1 MHSLVEIKL
10 ASDINHPSP
19 PLGFATCWPRGG
31 FRGLQLKTWEHC
43 MQQFRTSDRARNMK
57 LNTSTNVVAYSPCG
71 FEMFYFFRFFFHHTV
86 IIGYKLAP
94 QQLSKAFFF
103 FFCFVIPATSPTKQ
117 APHCCVR
124 ASRGLLTLLFCGIR
138 IPCELITGKA
148 PSLGPSLS
156 N

>member
-1 MHSLVEIKL
+1 
-10 ASDINHPSP
+10 
-19 PLGFATCWPRGG
+19 
-31 FRGLQLKTWEHC
+31 

-103 FFCFVIPATSPTKQ
+103 FCFVIPATSPIKQ
-117 APHCCVR
+117 ALIVAFER
-124 ASRGLLTLLFCGIR
+124 VEVYSRYCSAVYVY
-138 IPCELITGKA
+138 PV
-148 PSLGPSLS
+148 